1 MFSENALMCPKCGCP
16 TARAIKANESIGC
29 FKVCLGTAFLGVI
42 VVFGISQADKS
53 PSASNV
59 SSTSVSSEQVES
71 PVKSMNTSKE
81 TEDMIVEEE
90 SVTSDS
96 AETNDVIIDVA
107 SDENAV
113 NSTGT
118 LEDVVVEDES
128 VTSNSVETDDVVK
141 DETPKK
147 KSFLRRM
154 IQKHRKNKQRQ
165 N

>member
-1 MFSENALMCPKCGCP
+1 
-16 TARAIKANESIGC
+16 
-29 FKVCLGTAFLGVI
+29 
-42 VVFGISQADKS
+42 
-53 PSASNV
+53 
-59 SSTSVSSEQVES
+59 
-71 PVKSMNTSKE
+71 
-81 TEDMIVEEE
+81 MIVEEE